1 MSASGLHGL
10 FEGLAWVA
18 ALVAGWWARQR
29 GLAAV
34 ALPMAGSRYPAYLLL
49 LWLGAVAG
57 AYGLGS
63 LNLALAGVAGEARSI
78 LGAIVGGVVVAE
90 IYKAVCGIR
99 GSTGGV
105 FVLSLAV
112 AIAIG
117 RIGCFLAG
125 LPDYTYGTPTTLPWG
140 VDFGDGVARHPVQL
154 YESLVMGCFALTFFL
169 WMRRRPAAAA
179 SYGFYAFAAAYG
191 AQRFL
196 WEFLKPY
203 PVVLGP
209 LNVFHLAAGAL
220 VVYAAAMSCR
230 ALPARA
236 IA

>member
-1 MSASGLHGL
+1 M
-10 FEGLAWVA
+10 
-18 ALVAGWWARQR
+18 
-29 GLAAV
+29 
-34 ALPMAGSRYPAYLLL
+34 
-49 LWLGAVAG
+49 
-57 AYGLGS
+57 
-63 LNLALAGVAGEARSI
+63 
-78 LGAIVGGVVVAE
+78 
-90 IYKAVCGIR
+90 
-99 GSTGGV
+99 
-105 FVLSLAV
+105 
-112 AIAIG
+112 
-117 RIGCFLAG
+117 
-125 LPDYTYGTPTTLPWG
+125 
-140 VDFGDGVARHPVQL
+140 QL